1 MANDFKLNLKAE
13 VDIDNIKKQL
23 REIGKTTKVKIG
35 TDGVAKTTQE
45 ITKLKGESGETV
57 RILEKF
63 GEKGKTVDATFSKVS
78 QEISKTSSAV
88 SKATK
93 EISKTSDTV
102 ETLGNKFDSM
112 GKKIQSINGIFQAVK
127 NVVVNFGQAIEPLLE
142 FEDSLTEFKKVS
154 DLSGEALDEYTKKL
168 GQMGQ
173 EVGKSRAEMV
183 DAATE
188 FKKSGFDE
196 ADSAQ
201 LARIA
206 SLYQNIADEELS
218 AGEEANFIISQM
230 KAFNL
235 TADDAM
241 HIIDSVNEV

>member
-1 MANDFKLNLKAE
+1 MADDFKLNIKAQ
-13 VDIDNIKKQL
+13 VDVNDIKKQL
-23 REIGKTTKVKIG
+23 REVSKTQKITFDAKGVPKV
-35 TDGVAKTTQE
+35 TQE
-45 ITKLKGESGETV
+45 FSKLKDTAGNAYLEMRKLDSEGNTLSTTFTRTASGAQT
-57 RILEKF
+57 LGEKF
-63 GEKGKTVDATFSKVS
+63 E
-78 QEISKTSSAV
+78 
-88 SKATK
+88 
-93 EISKTSDTV
+93 
-102 ETLGNKFDSM
+102 SM
-112 GKKIQSINGIFQAVK
+112 GRKLQSINGVFQAVK
-127 NVVVNFGQAIEPLLE
+127 NAAVTFEQALQPLLD

-201 LARIA
+201 LARVA

-218 AGEEANFIISQM
+218 AGEAANFIISQM

-241 HIIDSVNEV
+241 HIIDSVNEI